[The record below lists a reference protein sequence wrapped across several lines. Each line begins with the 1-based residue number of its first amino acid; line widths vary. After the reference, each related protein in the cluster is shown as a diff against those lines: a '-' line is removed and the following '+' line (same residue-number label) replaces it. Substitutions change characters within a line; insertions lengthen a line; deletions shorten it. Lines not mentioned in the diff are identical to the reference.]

1 MHLLNIPADF
11 PVRKLGVMKY
21 KAVLFMVLLACA
33 GCHSFGPKSVG
44 ETHPLYNEVI
54 SRSLNEQF
62 LLNLV
67 RLRYRDNPYFLEV
80 GSVAVNTSLE
90 SSVGSSFSLVSD
102 GADTIKPSG
111 TLTYKQNPTVSYTPL
126 RGNQFLKQML
136 TPVPLEALLTLTQ
149 SGWSV
154 QRVMSVCVERANDL
168 DNAANASGPTPGQEP
183 RFEAFQAMADLL
195 RDLQQADAMELG
207 AAPVAAEGKKG
218 HSLVLRFKGG
228 AALAGKFKELCKLLG
243 VPENSTDLVLTT
255 DFLNKPVNGVAV
267 RTRSMMAIMFFL
279 SHNIVVPASDENAG
293 LVTIT
298 KLRDGERFDWANVTG
313 RLFAVSSVSSR
324 PSDAYLAV
332 PYRGSWFYVRQDD
345 LESKSTF
352 MLLNQL
358 FNLQSG
364 DVKMIAPTFTIGVGN

>member
-1 MHLLNIPADF
+1 
-11 PVRKLGVMKY
+11 MKY
-21 KAVLFMVLLACA
+21 KAVLLSVLMVCA
-33 GCHSFGPKSVG
+33 GCHSFGPRAVG

-80 GSVAVNTSLE
+80 GSVAVNTTLE
-90 SSVGSSFSLVSD
+90 SSVSAGGKFISGGDSFS
-102 GADTIKPSG
+102 PSG
-111 TLTYKQNPTVSYTPL
+111 SLTYKQNPTVSYTPL

-168 DNAANASGPTPGQEP
+168 DNAANASGPTPSQEP

-207 AAPVAAEGKKG
+207 AAPVAAEAQGKRG
-218 HSLVLRFKGG
+218 HNLVLRFKGG

-243 VPENSTDLVLTT
+243 VPEDSAELVLTT
-255 DFLNKPVNGVAV
+255 DFLNKPANGVAV
-267 RTRSMMAIMFFL
+267 RTRSMMATMFFL
-279 SHNIVVPASDENAG
+279 SHNIVVPASDEKAG

-298 KLRDGERFDWANVTG
+298 KLRDGERFDWERVTG
-313 RLFAVSSVSSR
+313 RLFAVNSGDSR
-324 PSDAYLAV
+324 PSSAYLAV

>member
-1 MHLLNIPADF
+1 MVKIIILLIGA
-11 PVRKLGVMKY
+11 LGT
-21 KAVLFMVLLACA
+21 AV
-33 GCHSFGPKSVG
+33 GCQSFGPQAVG
-44 ETHPLYNEVI
+44 GTHPLYNEVI

-62 LLNLV
+62 LVNLV

-90 SSVGSSFSLVSD
+90 GSVSAGGSIVSGSDTFS
-102 GADTIKPSG
+102 PSG
-111 TLTYKQNPTVSYTPL
+111 SLTYTQNPTVSYTPL
-126 RGNQFLKQML
+126 RGNEFLKQML

-154 QRVMSVCVERANDL
+154 QRVMRVCVERANEL
-168 DNAANASGPTPGQEP
+168 DNAANASGPTPGREP

-207 AAPVAAEGKKG
+207 AAPAVAKAAGKNG

-228 AALAGKFKELCKLLG
+228 ASLAGKFKELCVLLG
-243 VPENSTDLVLTT
+243 VPDNSTELVLTT
-255 DFLNKPVNGVAV
+255 DFLNKPANGVAV
-267 RTRSMMAIMFFL
+267 RTRSMMGIMFFL
-279 SHNIVVPASDENAG
+279 SHNIVVPPSDEKAG

-298 KLRDGERFDWANVTG
+298 RSSDGERFDWSRVTG
-313 RLFAVSSVSSR
+313 RLFAVNSGGSR
-324 PSDAYLAV
+324 PADAYLAV
-332 PYRGSWFYVRQDD
+332 PYRGSWFYLRHND

>member
-1 MHLLNIPADF
+1 
-11 PVRKLGVMKY
+11 
-21 KAVLFMVLLACA
+21 
-33 GCHSFGPKSVG
+33 
-44 ETHPLYNEVI
+44 
-54 SRSLNEQF
+54 
-62 LLNLV
+62 
-67 RLRYRDNPYFLEV
+67 
-80 GSVAVNTSLE
+80 
-90 SSVGSSFSLVSD
+90 
-102 GADTIKPSG
+102 
-111 TLTYKQNPTVSYTPL
+111 
-126 RGNQFLKQML
+126 ML

-168 DNAANASGPTPGQEP
+168 DNAANASGPTPSQEP

-207 AAPVAAEGKKG
+207 AAPVAAEAQGKRG
-218 HSLVLRFKGG
+218 RNLVLRFKGG
-228 AALAGKFKELCKLLG
+228 VALAGKFKELCKLLG
-243 VPENSTDLVLTT
+243 VPEDSAELVLTT
-255 DFLNKPVNGVAV
+255 DFLNKPANGVAV
-267 RTRSMMAIMFFL
+267 RTRSMMATMFFL
-279 SHNIVVPASDENAG
+279 SHNIVVPASDEKAG

-298 KLRDGERFDWANVTG
+298 KLRAGERFDWERVTG
-313 RLFAVSSVSSR
+313 RLFAVNSGDSR
-324 PSDAYLAV
+324 PSSAYLAV